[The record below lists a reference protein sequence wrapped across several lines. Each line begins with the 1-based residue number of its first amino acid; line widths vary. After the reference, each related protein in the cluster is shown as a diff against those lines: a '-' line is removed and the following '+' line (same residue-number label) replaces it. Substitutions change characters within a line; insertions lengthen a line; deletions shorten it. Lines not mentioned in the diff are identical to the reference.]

1 MAYSGAEALH
11 KLGRGLEPVLVITDI
26 IMPGMNGRELAD
38 RIRERYPRQKLLFM
52 SGFTDDILQPLGV
65 SEDEDEIPFIQK
77 PFSAE
82 LLAQKIKQLLRF

>member
-1 MAYSGAEALH
+1 
-11 KLGRGLEPVLVITDI
+11 
-26 IMPGMNGRELAD
+26 MPRMNGRELAD
-38 RIRERYPRQKLLFM
+38 RIRHTTPHQKILFM

-65 SEDEDEIPFIQK
+65 GEDEIPFVQK